1 ALRIKIK
8 EDRRA
13 HAIGDAVEL
22 QQREGQSASAASLRT
37 GGEAFALKIRE
48 QDRRSVGAVKD
59 KQRFITHAAK
69 RNDLFAFW
77 RVTDS
82 ALNKTNIDF
91 KVSIVKPAQVFERAF
106 RR

>member
-1 ALRIKIK
+1 
-8 EDRRA
+8 EDRSA
-13 HAIGDAVEL
+13 AAIGDAVEL
-22 QQREGQSASAASLRT
+22 HQREGQSASAASLWADR
-37 GGEAFALKIRE
+37 EAFALKVRE
-48 QDRRSVGAVKD
+48 QDRRCVGAVKD
-59 KQRFITHAAK
+59 KQRFISHAAK

-82 ALNKTNIDF
+82 TLNKTNIDF